1 MGMFKDIKKLSDQG
15 KEIGKK
21 SGRPTSMVGM
31 MKNMPND
38 IANATAAVDD
48 AMALQEDMQK
58 QQQLLTSGTPGK
70 ATIKGFTDTGTL
82 VNFNPQVVLDL
93 EVAIEGKDAYGA
105 QLNTSVPQIYLSQ
118 LQQGA
123 TIGVRVDPSDPSSIA
138 IDWASAGQG

>member
-15 KEIGKK
+15 KEIGKQT
-21 SGRPTSMVGM
+21 GRPTSMMGM
-31 MKNMPND
+31 IKNMPND

-48 AMALQEDMQK
+48 AMAMQADMQK
-58 QQQLLTSGTPGK
+58 QQQLLASGTPGK

-93 EVAIEGKDAYGA
+93 EVAIEGKDPYAA
-105 QLNTSVPQIYLSQ
+105 QLSTSVPQIYLSQ
-118 LQQGA
+118 LQSGA

>member
-15 KEIGKK
+15 KEMGKK
-21 SGRPTSMVGM
+21 SGRPTSMTGM
-31 MKNMPND
+31 IKNMPND

-58 QQQLLTSGTPGK
+58 QQQLLSTGTPGK
-70 ATIKGFTDTGTL
+70 ATIKGFSDTGTL

-93 EVAIEGKDAYGA
+93 DVAVEGKDAYGA
-105 QLNTSVPQIYLSQ
+105 QLTTSVPQIYLSQ